1 MIVEIKPGIAN
12 GVLKAPPSK
21 SMAHRL
27 LICGAFSEKST
38 INGIEFSED
47 ISATLD
53 CLSSL
58 GANVEINGDSVTLG
72 GLSPE
77 KIGSAVLHCR
87 ESGSTLRFLL
97 PLCLLSDGEKILKGS
112 KRLLE
117 RPQDIY
123 EEICKEQDL
132 TFEKTEEGILVS
144 GCLKAGEY
152 HVRADVSSQFI
163 TGLIFALST
172 KKTESKI
179 TLVGKA
185 ESVSYIDLTL
195 KALKDFGVTVEKCPD
210 GYFIRG
216 GQTFVSRNIDVE
228 GDYSNSAFFDA
239 LNLVG
244 GNVTVVGLD
253 ENSRQGDRV
262 YNILFS
268 KLGKNEEIDLSDC
281 PDLAPVLFAL
291 ASTKEKTVFVGTRR
305 LKIKE
310 SDRATAM
317 QRELSKF
324 GVKVDVEENKVT
336 VYGGRLA
343 TPTEIIC
350 GHNDHRI
357 VMAISLLCTVTGGKI
372 SGAEAV
378 TKSLPD
384 FFSRLSGLNIKIEV
398 YPD

>member
-77 KIGSAVLHCR
+77 KIGSAFLHCR

-123 EEICKEQDL
+123 EEICKEQNL
-132 TFEKTEEGILVS
+132 KFEKTEEGILVS

-172 KKTESKI
+172 KNTDSKI

-350 GHNDHRI
+350 SHNDHRI

-378 TKSLPD
+378 AKSLPD